1 MQGCVANMNTKRYN
15 LYGGRFVK
23 VSELPVHLRSQQS
36 HPPSRDVSQR
46 SAGKNIKTSMHG
58 LFTAA

>member
-1 MQGCVANMNTKRYN
+1 MQGCVANMNTKWYN
-15 LYGGRFVK
+15 LYGGRFVI
-23 VSELPVHLRSQQS
+23 VSELSVHLRSKQS

-46 SAGKNIKTSMHG
+46 YVGKNIKTSMQG